1 MLAKSKLNSTESDIA
16 EVKQYKNIA
25 VSHEDFRTIIN
36 EEKKYGKLKKSI
48 RMINSQRNNNEK
60 VNLVKNI
67 QKK

>member
-36 EEKKYGKLKKSI
+36 EEKKYGKLKESI

>member
-1 MLAKSKLNSTESDIA
+1 MLARSKLNSTESDIA
-16 EVKQYKNIA
+16 EVKQYKNIE
-25 VSHEDFRTIIN
+25 VNHEDFRTIIN
-36 EEKKYGKLKKSI
+36 EVKKYGKLKESI